1 MNWCYASF
9 ERWCDLELCSENHFH
24 FIVVYGQNSSM
35 RTHTWYSVVSCPIKP
50 RDIGIKI
57 DSLKDA
63 LRTLML
69 ERINVRIRRL
79 ALTGSFGD
87 TKPVG
92 EGYTR
97 CA

>member
-1 MNWCYASF
+1 
-9 ERWCDLELCSENHFH
+9 
-24 FIVVYGQNSSM
+24 
-35 RTHTWYSVVSCPIKP
+35 
-50 RDIGIKI
+50 
-57 DSLKDA
+57 
-63 LRTLML
+63 ML